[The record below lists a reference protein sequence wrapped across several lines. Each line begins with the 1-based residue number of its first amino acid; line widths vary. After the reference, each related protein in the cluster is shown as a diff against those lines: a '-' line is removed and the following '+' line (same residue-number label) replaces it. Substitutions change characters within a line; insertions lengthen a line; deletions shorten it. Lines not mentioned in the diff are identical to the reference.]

1 MACSSTASTPGWTSI
16 RALWKTS
23 PPSSGIYTLLASC
36 ALVQQHV
43 VGVRV
48 CVRAVCLMVHVSVS
62 WLRVCVSTTNS
73 IDDIEDDSKLRRGV
87 PVAHSIYGIPFCI
100 NTANYVYFLAMEKCT
115 NLQCPAATRVFLE
128 EMLNLHRGQG
138 WDIMWREHGTCPT
151 EDQYRQMVLDSA
163 SQPTSCLSLCTVRAI
178 LTRMPCGG
186 LQKPVASSG

>member
-1 MACSSTASTPGWTSI
+1 M
-16 RALWKTS
+16 
-23 PPSSGIYTLLASC
+23 
-36 ALVQQHV
+36 
-43 VGVRV
+43 
-48 CVRAVCLMVHVSVS
+48 
-62 WLRVCVSTTNS
+62 
-73 IDDIEDDSKLRRGV
+73 

-163 SQPTSCLSLCTVRAI
+163 SQPSSCLSLCTVRAI
-178 LTRMPCGG
+178 LTHMPCGG